1 MPQAARTPTPVTAT
15 RRVSVAGLIDS
26 ELRLDEV
33 EGLTDGRD
41 ALELL
46 FLDRDVDLFF
56 EVHHELNEVEAV
68 GIEIVGEVRLDS
80 DLVDWLAQA
89 VGRRLA
95 EALEQLVPHGVV
107 LLGLVG
113 FNCPSPCRRPRE
125 RRLR

>member
-1 MPQAARTPTPVTAT
+1 MPHAASTPTPVTAT
-15 RRVSVAGLIDS
+15 RRASVAGFTGS

-46 FLDRDVDLFF
+46 FFDGDVELLF
-56 EVHHELNEVEAV
+56 EVHHQLDEVEAV
-68 GIEIVGEVRLDS
+68 RIQIVREARLEF

-95 EALEQLVPHGVV
+95 EALEQLVTHGVV
-107 LLGLVG
+107 LLGLVWT
-113 FNCPSPCRRPRE
+113 
-125 RRLR
+125 